1 MKKIIEILYEYLNS
15 KSNITIMNENPP
27 SKLIFGVVIG
37 TLAGVIAVLF
47 AQYVFK
53 GDDSKEVVKSPVN
66 QELQTGSDKKNNS
79 NNPPKL
85 SLVDTRPDKGSSSSK
100 SSKDSEDENK
110 DKKDDESNAAWEAL
124 KALGDAKDK
133 AEAQKETEE
142 IASRLKLSPAQ
153 KETLEGLLD
162 DKAARNSVAGMKLL
176 TGKATV
182 ADMIASDEENYSKI
196 DEEMRELLSG
206 EQLEEYEAYAEERE
220 VERIENKT
228 KGDLDGS
235 EDIPGITE
243 EQMREAWDALIE
255 INAKEK
261 PGTLLNENSTREEFI
276 SVIDGAL
283 DSRVESMSSIL
294 TDDQLGA
301 YQIGIEGFRKFISG
315 MVPEE

>member
-1 MKKIIEILYEYLNS
+1 
-15 KSNITIMNENPP
+15 MNESRP
-27 SKLIFGVVIG
+27 SKLIFGFVIG
-37 TLAGVIAVLF
+37 TLAGVVAILF

-53 GDDSKEVVKSPVN
+53 GDDSKEVVKAPVN
-66 QELQTGSDKKNNS
+66 QQPQAVSDKKNNS
-79 NNPPKL
+79 NKPPKL

-100 SSKDSEDENK
+100 SSKDSEDDDK
-110 DKKDDESNAAWEAL
+110 DKEDDESNAAWEAL

-133 AEAQKETEE
+133 AEAQKKAEE

-153 KETLEGLLD
+153 KETLEGLLN

-182 ADMIASDEENYSKI
+182 ADMIASDEKDYSKI
-196 DEEMRELLSG
+196 DEGMRGLLSG

-220 VERIENKT
+220 VERIEGKA
-228 KGDLDGS
+228 KEDLGGI
-235 EDIPGITE
+235 EKIPGITE

-261 PGTLLNENSTREEFI
+261 PGTLFNENTTRDEFI
-276 SVIDGAL
+276 GVLDHAL
-283 DSRVESMSSIL
+283 DNRVESMRSIL
-294 TDDQLGA
+294 TDDQLGS

-315 MVPEE
+315 MVPKE

>member
-1 MKKIIEILYEYLNS
+1 
-15 KSNITIMNENPP
+15 MNENPP

-37 TLAGVIAVLF
+37 ILAGVIAVLF

-53 GDDSKEVVKSPVN
+53 NDGSKGVVNSPVN

-79 NNPPKL
+79 NKPPKL
-85 SLVDTRPDKGSSSSK
+85 SLVDTRVDKGSSSSK
-100 SSKDSEDENK
+100 SSKDSEDE
-110 DKKDDESNAAWEAL
+110 KKEKEEDEPNAAWEAL
-124 KALGDAKDK
+124 KALGDAK
-133 AEAQKETEE
+133 AEAEVKEQTDKL
-142 IASRLKLSPAQ
+142 ASRLKLTPAQ
-153 KETLEGLLD
+153 KETLGGLLNA
-162 DKAARNSVAGMKLL
+162 KVAKNSAAGIRML

-182 ADMIASDEENYSKI
+182 ADMIASDEQDYSMI

-220 VERIENKT
+220 VERIEKKT
-228 KGDLDGS
+228 KEDLAGI
-235 EDIPGITE
+235 EEIPGITE

-276 SVIDGAL
+276 SVIDDAL
-283 DSRVESMSSIL
+283 DSRVESMRPIF
-294 TDDQLGA
+294 TEEQLGA
-301 YQIGIEGFRKFISG
+301 YKIGIDGFRKIISG